1 MRAIQIVNLDGPS
14 TVELICRFLSMEERI
29 KSLMGNKIDGRCG
42 SGAMLR
48 GEVIEVKNG
57 DLHLRDEDDKSA
69 YVAID
74 KIATIYE
81 CSDSAARPGF
91 IG

>member
-1 MRAIQIVNLDGPS
+1 ME
-14 TVELICRFLSMEERI
+14 ELIKRLVGKKVDVS
-29 KSLMGNKIDGRCG
+29 CG

-48 GEVIEVKNG
+48 GEVMEVREG
-57 DLHLRDEDDKSA
+57 VLYLRDEDEKSA

-74 KIATIYE
+74 KIATVYE
-81 CSDSAARPGF
+81 CSDALSRPGF